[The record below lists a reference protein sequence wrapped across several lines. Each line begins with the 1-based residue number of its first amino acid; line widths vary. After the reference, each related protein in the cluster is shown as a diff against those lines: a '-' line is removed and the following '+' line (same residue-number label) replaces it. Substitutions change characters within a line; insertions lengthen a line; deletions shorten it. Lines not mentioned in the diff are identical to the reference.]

1 MSRLSDRILRDIGM
15 SIDKRAI
22 YENLLA
28 LEEDKERVHSV
39 KLEYGQGLGHGPTS
53 DSMFGRVYW
62 TSNTP
67 LKIGVSV
74 KLTQDFKSLEE
85 LQDYLNKRGIPGERA
100 FQYSSASYGI
110 EFEEYDFD
118 VHFGLDN

>member
-1 MSRLSDRILRDIGM
+1 MSRLYDIVFRDLNIPVERQ
-15 SIDKRAI
+15 KI
-22 YENLLA
+22 YEKLLA